1 MDPIKLKN
9 KVLEDL
15 MSVLDEEDGAKLMKH
30 PKVLAAKVTIAK
42 PMGKEMP
49 MGEGM
54 PKIHE
59 GEEMPEMPEMEGA
72 EMPETEGEPEGL
84 MDILEDIAE
93 VKELPVELKAKLM
106 KFIK

>member
-42 PMGKEMP
+42 PMGE
-49 MGEGM
+49 EM

-59 GEEMPEMPEMEGA
+59 GEEMPEMPEMEGE

-84 MDILEDIAE
+84 MDILEDIAK
-93 VKELPVELKAKLM
+93 VKELPAELKAKLM